1 MARSARSNPQ
11 YRWVGTKDVRNVEA
25 FAAITVSDVGKLLPP
40 LADVQ
45 TEQDVVIERCRIDI
59 LTRRLLT
66 SDLTEYGYIVAMQKV
81 DAVGVLTEVLDP
93 SSTDP
98 FDLANRDI
106 LAIGQIAV
114 PAIIHNGATNAT
126 HIDRSL
132 MQHVIDIKVRR
143 RIKRA
148 NNVLTLTL
156 ASNVGNVVAVSVLS
170 RCLVRTG

>member
-1 MARSARSNPQ
+1 MTARAKAK

-25 FAAITVSDVGKLLPP
+25 FSAISVSDVGKLLPP
-40 LADVQ
+40 LADIQV
-45 TEQDVVIERCRIDI
+45 EQDVTIERCRIDI

-66 SDLTEYGYIVAMQKV
+66 SDLTEYGFIVAMQKT
-81 DAVGVLTEVLDP
+81 DGIGVLTEVLDP

-106 LAIGQIAV
+106 LAIGQLAV
-114 PAIIHNGATNAT
+114 PPVIHNGATNAT

-132 MQHVIDIKVRR
+132 LHHVIDIKVRR
-143 RIKRA
+143 KIHRA

-156 ASNVGNVVAVSVLS
+156 AANVGNVVAVSVLS
-170 RCLVRTG
+170 RCLVRTQ